1 MTDDHSHERKA
12 TEKHTKV
19 RMYKK
24 FPRRK
29 MNEDEQEYCKVEM
42 KPLWGSKNKD

>member
-1 MTDDHSHERKA
+1 MTDYHSHERKA

-29 MNEDEQEYCKVEM
+29 MNEDEQEINIVRLK
-42 KPLWGSKNKD
+42 